1 MQKVQS
7 LSLSQ
12 KGVSRQH
19 LQVRITKLHPDAI
32 LPTKGSVGAA
42 GWDLYAVERMTIPKS
57 ATVMIPTGL
66 AIAIP
71 IGWEGQ
77 IRCRSSLGKRGM
89 TLPNGV
95 GTIDADYRGELK
107 VLATFLGQGDT
118 MSIEKGERI
127 AQLLFAQVPETTFVE
142 VESLDDTERG
152 SGGFGS
158 TGQF

>member
-19 LQVRITKLHPDAI
+19 LQVKITKLHPDAI

-42 GWDLYAVERMTIPKS
+42 GWDLYAVESMTIPKS